1 MDANFE
7 AMVRYKRGM
16 NLRALMEELIAEGC
30 EPAAADEAVMAVHRR
45 IKGAD
50 RRRGVHN
57 LIFGL
62 IILSAAGVV
71 ALWMLAAGRL
81 MFLAWAGVLVGGGM
95 ALTGMAQI
103 ANAGQDREL
112 ARR

>member
-16 NLRALMEELIAEGC
+16 DLRALTEEMITEGC
-30 EPAAADEAVMAVHRR
+30 EPAAAEEAGMAVHRR

-57 LIFGL
+57 LAFGL
-62 IILSAAGVV
+62 IILCVAGVF

-81 MFLAWAGVLVGGGM
+81 MLLAWGGVLVGGGM

-103 ANAGQDREL
+103 ANAGQDRAL